1 MANTNVQTPKLTVS
15 NIKSPLTGG
24 GSDLGN
30 VGQGGTSKI
39 GTLAKIV
46 RKNRISINSLEK
58 SQEVQDEKIT
68 RLKNIAKIRQQNVGK
83 KLPDSNGSNIEKS
96 LAETN
101 QILVKIQQEL
111 MRASALR
118 SKEEKAKSDKAKRG
132 ASRAKLSAEESQLE
146 KSSKGLKNL

>member
-46 RKNRISINSLEK
+46 RKNRISINSLIK
-58 SQEVQDEKIT
+58 SQETQDRKIT
-68 RLKNIAKIRQQNVGK
+68 ILKILHRLGSKI
-83 KLPDSNGSNIEKS
+83 
-96 LAETN
+96 
-101 QILVKIQQEL
+101 
-111 MRASALR
+111 
-118 SKEEKAKSDKAKRG
+118 
-132 ASRAKLSAEESQLE
+132 
-146 KSSKGLKNL
+146 